1 MHKPTDKKSYIVS
14 GIFVFLL
21 CVVVVITVLM
31 INKENPLFS
40 SNVNIYTEVKN
51 VQNLKEGAAIQLR
64 GLRVGSVKEIKIKDL
79 ETIRILLKI
88 ESKYA
93 TWIKE
98 DSEINF
104 KTQGVLGDKFL
115 EISGGTPESK
125 AVTDNSLLITNENS
139 TLDQIIS
146 KSDDLMTAAVSLL
159 NRLDTMISKVDNGNV
174 AKILNNLEKV
184 TKTSNDILNSV
195 NQQDLKVALKNINQ
209 SSDSL
214 NRLTKRIEDGPG
226 TMHALI
232 YDQGLHE
239 DLRSLIG
246 GANRNKVLKF
256 FIRESI
262 KKNENKVD

>member
-14 GIFVFLL
+14 GIFVFIL
-21 CVVVVITVLM
+21 CTVIVITVLM

-40 SNVNIYTEVKN
+40 SNIKVFTEVTN

-64 GLRVGSVKEIKIKDL
+64 GLRVGSVKEINIKDL
-79 ETIRILLKI
+79 EKIRITLGI
-88 ESKYA
+88 ESKYGP
-93 TWIKE
+93 WIKE

-115 EISGGTPESK
+115 EITGGTAEAKEIDDGS
-125 AVTDNSLLITNENS
+125 VLLTNENS
-139 TLDQIIS
+139 KLDHIIN
-146 KSDDLMTAAVSLL
+146 KSDELMTAASSLI
-159 NRLDTMISKVDNGNV
+159 NRLDLMIAKVDHGNL
-174 AKILNNLEKV
+174 AKILSNLEKV
-184 TKTSNDILNSV
+184 TKTSNDILTGI
-195 NQQDLKVALKNINQ
+195 NQQELKMTIKNMGQ

-214 NRLTKRIEDGPG
+214 SRLTKRIEEGPG
-226 TMHALI
+226 SLHALI

-239 DLRSLIG
+239 DLRTLIG

-262 KKNENKVD
+262 KKNEN